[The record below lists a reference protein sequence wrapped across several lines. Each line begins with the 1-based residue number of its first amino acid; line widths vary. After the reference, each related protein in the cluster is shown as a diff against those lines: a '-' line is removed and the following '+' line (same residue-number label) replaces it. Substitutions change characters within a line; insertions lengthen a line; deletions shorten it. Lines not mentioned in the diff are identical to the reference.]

1 MARVGGLRSALAKL
15 CLSVAPVARFS
26 LSMMRQRVAVAVEVE
41 GMDGWM
47 AGRGT
52 LL

>member
-1 MARVGGLRSALAKL
+1 MARIGGLRSALAKL

-26 LSMMRQRVAVAVEVE
+26 LSMMRQRVAVEVE
-41 GMDGWM
+41 GMDGWT